1 MDSNGP
7 VKLPY
12 FPPPVG
18 VDVRTFCAPEP
29 SWTLVQW
36 LWMLIPPGA
45 SVVPM
50 GGKVPHGTRGYNVA
64 GYTVKGVPCLALG
77 ARPRMSANRSSRQAE
92 VRERMPAA
100 YRREP
105 GRHAPRAGV
114 PQWQMEAALYRDLVG
129 MRTSELADVLDFRD
143 DSTRAAENGS
153 RSARRYVEAGRVAL
167 MELGAWPWALEP
179 QNGGRL
185 PAGWH
190 HDLRYASALAGWHHR
205 ETCQT
210 LADCLSTVETAAG
223 SSERWSTAAASRI
236 AREAYQRMYAEQLQA
251 TPPE

>member
-1 MDSNGP
+1 LDSNGP

-12 FPPPVG
+12 FLPPHG
-18 VDVRTFCAPEP
+18 VDLRTFCVPQP
-29 SWTLVQW
+29 SWALVQW
-36 LWMLIPPGA
+36 LWMLTPPGA
-45 SVVPM
+45 SVIPI
-50 GGKVPHGTRGYNVA
+50 GDYVPHGTKEYDLDA
-64 GYTVKGVPCLALG
+64 YAVKGVPCLQLG
-77 ARPRMSANRSSRQAE
+77 AQPQMPGIRSSRQGE
-92 VRERMPAA
+92 IRKRMPAA

-114 PQWQMEAALYRDLVG
+114 PKWQMEAAFYRDLVG
-129 MRTSELADVLDFRD
+129 LTTAKLADELDFRD

-179 QNGGRL
+179 ENGGRL

-190 HDLRYASALAGWHHR
+190 YDLRYAAALAGWHHR
-205 ETCQT
+205 ETCET
-210 LADCLSTVETAAG
+210 IEDCLSAVESAAG
-223 SSERWSTAAASRI
+223 STERWRTAAAAEV
-236 AREAYQRMYAEQLQA
+236 AREAYQRMYAEQLKA